1 MLFLSYK
8 PTNQN
13 KGFLNGLF
21 CCYSNLLCHKDG
33 HYLFINVNFF
43 DTIIVASTKIQGL
56 TLIHQRRNSENAA
69 NCYELTKY
77 DTKQNMALWDPS
89 HYREKYSQKENYFIT
104 SHVARTL
111 RM

>member
-1 MLFLSYK
+1 MVFLSYK
-8 PTNQN
+8 PTNKN

-43 DTIIVASTKIQGL
+43 DTIIVTSTKIQGL

-69 NCYELTKY
+69 NCYEVTKY
-77 DTKQNMALWDPS
+77 DTKQNMALGSIW
-89 HYREKYSQKENYFIT
+89 
-104 SHVARTL
+104 L
-111 RM
+111 